1 MSPKKVCLFLGSPRK
16 KQNTFQFSQAFL
28 REFEALGWSVERHFL
43 SENYPDLSPVFR
55 TDLEDSSLF
64 GILSPMYADFL
75 PFPTIQVLETLTD
88 KHPGLLKG
96 KSLFGFSQCAFPF
109 WKLNLPSLGA
119 MEFFGRQNGM
129 QWLGGLAYGGAGMMA
144 GRPLESMGKRGQ
156 KNVKGIR
163 RMVEAVVE
171 GRIVPHEA
179 QQLLEVNLPGWT
191 RKPLSWFL
199 NARVKKIQK
208 QVGKDLSQKPS
219 P

>member
-1 MSPKKVCLFLGSPRK
+1 VSPKTVCLFLGSPRK
-16 KQNTFQFSQAFL
+16 KQNTYQFSQAFL
-28 REFEALGWSVERHFL
+28 QDFERLGWSVERHFL
-43 SENYPDLSPVFR
+43 SENFPELSPVFLG
-55 TDLEDSSLF
+55 DLGDSSLF

-75 PFPTIQVLETLTD
+75 PYPMIQVLETLSD
-88 KHPGLLKG
+88 SHGGLLEG

-144 GRPLESMGKRGQ
+144 GQPLESMGKRGK
-156 KNVKGIR
+156 KNLRGIKL
-163 RMVEAVVE
+163 MVEAVVE

-179 QQLLEVNLPGWT
+179 QELLEVNLPDWT

-208 QVGKDLSQKPS
+208 QVGKDLSQKPC